1 MERLENLKLQIA
13 VIVIAEI
20 VMLLVMY
27 LVGFQETVKPLALFM
42 VFNIVVVIWILY
54 SLQKEKENRDID
66 ISRILGKDAKDA
78 FVFGQIGIIT
88 YDDNFVV
95 TWVNEFMMQRELKL
109 VGKKVTSWIP
119 DLHVLLNGESDSI
132 VGAYE
137 DQTYEVTHK
146 ENGHVLYVRDIT
158 EITAL
163 RKLQKDEA
171 DPSG

>member
-109 VGKKVTSWIP
+109 VGKK
-119 DLHVLLNGESDSI
+119 DAND
-132 VGAYE
+132 
-137 DQTYEVTHK
+137 
-146 ENGHVLYVRDIT
+146 N
-158 EITAL
+158 
-163 RKLQKDEA
+163 
-171 DPSG
+171 

>member
-88 YDDNFVV
+88 
-95 TWVNEFMMQRELKL
+95 
-109 VGKKVTSWIP
+109 
-119 DLHVLLNGESDSI
+119 
-132 VGAYE
+132 
-137 DQTYEVTHK
+137 
-146 ENGHVLYVRDIT
+146 
-158 EITAL
+158 
-163 RKLQKDEA
+163 
-171 DPSG
+171 